1 MQGSNSYHDKR
12 APLAYL
18 ESFESRIEESNEM
31 KEYWS
36 NDNQVRDNENF
47 HQSWNGNDFADM
59 TRKQQNCKMYKV
71 LKIQQMGFHNFA
83 DNIEWYYR

>member
-47 HQSWNGNDFADM
+47 HQSWNGNDFTDM

-71 LKIQQMGFHNFA
+71 LKISTNG
-83 DNIEWYYR
+83 IS

>member
-71 LKIQQMGFHNFA
+71 LKISTNG
-83 DNIEWYYR
+83 IS

>member
-71 LKIQQMGFHNFA
+71 LKISTNGISSFC
-83 DNIEWYYR
+83 